1 MGPGV
6 ESVRIGNLLMPQI
19 KAYCSN
25 KKAVVIFPDLMRK
38 AMVHDVPQELSLAE
52 LVAMLELTEDDTV
65 QFVPIV
71 DHGLALF
78 CDENGVANAAAFNQH
93 ASLVAGKFVHGGQLL
108 GPIIF
113 LPLA

>member
-1 MGPGV
+1 MQPNV
-6 ESVRIGNLLMPQI
+6 QSVRVGTLLMPQI
-19 KAYCSN
+19 KAYCST
-25 KKAVVIFPDLMRK
+25 KKAVVIFPDLMRE
-38 AMVHDVPQELSLAE
+38 AMVHDMLQEPSLAE
-52 LVAMLELTEDDTV
+52 LLAMLELTEDDTV

-71 DHGLALF
+71 DHDLALF

-108 GPIIF
+108 GPILF